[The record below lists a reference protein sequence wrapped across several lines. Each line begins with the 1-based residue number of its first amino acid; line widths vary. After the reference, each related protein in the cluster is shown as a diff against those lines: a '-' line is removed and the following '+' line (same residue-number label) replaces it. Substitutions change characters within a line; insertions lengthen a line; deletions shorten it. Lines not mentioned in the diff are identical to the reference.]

1 MGIIES
7 TKQLDSDIQACISK
21 LLKARTTKN
30 KELEFE
36 CYQQMEHLLVCTSQQ
51 LQCLIDYIEEL

>member
-7 TKQLDSDIQACISK
+7 TKQLDADIQACISN
-21 LLKARTTKN
+21 LIKARTTKN
-30 KELEFE
+30 KDLEFE
-36 CYQQMEHLLVCTSQQ
+36 CYQQIEYLLVCTSQQ